1 MIQYD
6 IILYCIISYY
16 IILYDMIWYNI
27 IWYCIILYYILYYII
42 LYYMIWCDIIWYI
55 IYVLYTTVYIVIH
68 IFDSVFSGSWHQK
81 QIPWRHQMMEH
92 NQETRSF
99 HSFACHGRYMS
110 HVHSQLRL
118 IISRL
123 PCQWFP
129 DARSSSLQTANEAGL
144 CDGIGNEVKTA
155 VRWGRRRIRIQKVAI
170 NEK

>member
-1 MIQYD
+1 MRCIVWTKNPCNLRYSGLGQHKVPVGN
-6 IILYCIISYY
+6 IIYCIISYY
-16 IILYDMIWYNI
+16 IILNDMIYNM
-27 IWYCIILYYILYYII
+27 YYIL
-42 LYYMIWCDIIWYI
+42 
-55 IYVLYTTVYIVIH
+55 YIVIH

-81 QIPWRHQMMEH
+81 QIPWRHQMMEN

-99 HSFACHGRYMS
+99 HSSACHGRYTS

-144 CDGIGNEVKTA
+144 CDGIGNEVKTS
-155 VRWGRRRIRIQKVAI
+155 VCWGRRRIRIQKVAI